1 MRHLITSDGLTQND
15 SQNDLEVNI
24 ESWSEM
30 QEAIGCFNCEEL
42 TENGHKFPRYFL
54 LEYI

>member
-1 MRHLITSDGLTQND
+1 MRNLIKSDGLTQND